1 VRGNAGVD
9 KGQIRMLRQYRRGMP
24 PSGLAGWVKI
34 ERSFSSGGGPARAH
48 GQLAGLPER
57 EHAPEGRWT
66 VSLEARTM
74 PDATSTTLY
83 FGPWYRKSPFFE
95 ATLRWG
101 CRAYDVYNH
110 MYLPAYYD
118 DLVTEYWALVND
130 VTLWDVGVERV
141 VEISGPDGFALTNLI
156 TCRDLT
162 RCAAGQGKYAPI
174 IAPDGGIIND
184 PVLLRRDENTFWLCL
199 ADSDAYLYAMGIAQG
214 RGLNA
219 TISLP
224 EVYPL
229 QVQGPKAK
237 DLMRELVGEAI
248 TGIKYYWTLDATI
261 AGIPVVVSRTGWTG
275 EVGYEVYL
283 TDPARGDELWET
295 IMEAGAPHSIRPI
308 APCEARRIEAGIFNY
323 NSDFTLKNN
332 PFEVMGMERLVE
344 AQEADYI
351 GKDALERIREQGVT
365 RRLVGIEAPGD
376 PSFFEITEARPALAD
391 GQRVGHVTDLVWSPR
406 LQRNIGYVWVPAAL
420 ADPGHDLEIEWPNG
434 ERSPAKTAAIPFLD
448 PQKTVPAA

>member
-1 VRGNAGVD
+1 
-9 KGQIRMLRQYRRGMP
+9 
-24 PSGLAGWVKI
+24 
-34 ERSFSSGGGPARAH
+34 
-48 GQLAGLPER
+48 
-57 EHAPEGRWT
+57 
-66 VSLEARTM
+66 M
-74 PDATSTTLY
+74 PDPNSTTLY

-101 CRAYDVYNH
+101 CQAYDVYNH

-162 RCAAGQGKYAPI
+162 KCAAGQGKYAPI

-199 ADSDAYLYAMGIAQG
+199 ADSDAYLYAMGLAQG

-248 TGIKYYWTLDATI
+248 TGVKYYWTLDATV

-295 IMEAGAPHSIRPI
+295 IMEAGAPHGIRPI
-308 APCEARRIEAGIFNY
+308 APCEARRIEAGIFNC
-323 NSDFTLKNN
+323 NSDFTWENN

-351 GKDALERIREQGVT
+351 GKAALERIREQGVT
-365 RRLVGIEAPGD
+365 RKLVGIEAPGD
-376 PSFFEITEARPALAD
+376 PSFFELTEARPALAD

-420 ADPGHDLEIEWPNG
+420 AGPGNDLEIEWPNG
-434 ERSPAKTAAIPFLD
+434 ERSAARTAAIPFLD
-448 PQKTVPAA
+448 PKKTVPAA

>member
-1 VRGNAGVD
+1 
-9 KGQIRMLRQYRRGMP
+9 M
-24 PSGLAGWVKI
+24 GL
-34 ERSFSSGGGPARAH
+34 
-48 GQLAGLPER
+48 
-57 EHAPEGRWT
+57 
-66 VSLEARTM
+66 
-74 PDATSTTLY
+74 
-83 FGPWYRKSPFFE
+83 
-95 ATLRWG
+95 
-101 CRAYDVYNH
+101 
-110 MYLPAYYD
+110 
-118 DLVTEYWALVND
+118 
-130 VTLWDVGVERV
+130 
-141 VEISGPDGFALTNLI
+141 
-156 TCRDLT
+156 
-162 RCAAGQGKYAPI
+162 
-174 IAPDGGIIND
+174 
-184 PVLLRRDENTFWLCL
+184 
-199 ADSDAYLYAMGIAQG
+199 AQG

-224 EVYPL
+224 EAYPL

-283 TDPARGDELWET
+283 TDPAHGDELWET

-351 GKDALERIREQGVT
+351 GKAALERIREQGVT
-365 RRLVGIEAPGD
+365 RKLVGIEAPGD

-391 GQRVGHVTDLVWSPR
+391 GQRVGRVTDLVWSPR

>member
-1 VRGNAGVD
+1 
-9 KGQIRMLRQYRRGMP
+9 
-24 PSGLAGWVKI
+24 
-34 ERSFSSGGGPARAH
+34 
-48 GQLAGLPER
+48 
-57 EHAPEGRWT
+57 
-66 VSLEARTM
+66 M

-101 CRAYDVYNH
+101 CQAYDVYNH

-199 ADSDAYLYAMGIAQG
+199 ADSDAYLYAMGLAQG

-248 TGIKYYWTLDATI
+248 TGVKYYWTLDATI

-295 IMEAGAPHSIRPI
+295 IMEAGAPHGIRPI
-308 APCEARRIEAGIFNY
+308 APCEARRIEAGIFNC
-323 NSDFTLKNN
+323 NSDFTLENN

-351 GKDALERIREQGVT
+351 GKAALERIREQGVT

-376 PSFFEITEARPALAD
+376 PSFFELTEARPALAD

-420 ADPGHDLEIEWPNG
+420 AGPGNDLEIEWANG